1 MIAWREVLDLVCRTR
16 GTCLRWWWVGVDG
29 RQFGGTCV
37 RGCGG
42 VECQWLLRPIVR
54 SRLARGTAPPDDT
67 HPFIEAIP
75 PTDEL
80 ALGDTLPPGTPVP
93 DSDEVAPLPAPPTPG
108 QRDTP
113 PPDS

>member
-1 MIAWREVLDLVCRTR
+1 MIAWREALDLVCRTR
-16 GTCLRWWWVGVDG
+16 GTCLRWYWVGIDG

-42 VECQWLLRPIVR
+42 VECQWLVKPIVR
-54 SRLARGTAPPDDT
+54 PRWARGTEPPEDT
-67 HPFIEAIP
+67 QPFF
-75 PTDEL
+75 D

-93 DSDEVAPLPAPPTPG
+93 PVDEEPAPLPSPPVPG

-113 PPDS
+113 PPSNG